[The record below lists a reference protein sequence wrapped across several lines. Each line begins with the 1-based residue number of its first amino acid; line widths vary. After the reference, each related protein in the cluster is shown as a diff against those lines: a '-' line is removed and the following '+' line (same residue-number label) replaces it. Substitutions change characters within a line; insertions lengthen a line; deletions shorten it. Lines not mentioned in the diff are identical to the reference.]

1 MDITRVE
8 VDGVD
13 KDVLEYM
20 IDVYINELFW
30 LLTSIKSKCERL
42 FEITKVPEKGSTIQ
56 IGLESNSLIKSIVDD
71 SAEVANLIQPRKKG
85 KHEPLERYLFRKH
98 RGEYLLNIFKNV
110 TISEI
115 LDHKLRDSLE
125 HFDERL
131 DHLTRDV
138 SEKAVK
144 KPQTLVYNMVISDM
158 DIMQGTTH
166 NHSFPLP
173 IRIYVSS
180 ERKIY
185 NMSWQLDIGKI
196 YMECTSMIEV
206 LKGIENLKKEKEP
219 GGLLLPIPQ
228 MRDD

>member
-1 MDITRVE
+1 M
-8 VDGVD
+8 DGVD

-115 LDHKLRDSLE
+115 LDHKLRDSIE

-131 DHLTRDV
+131 DRLTHDI
-138 SEKAVK
+138 SDKAVK
-144 KPQTLVYNMVISDM
+144 KRQSLVYNMAISDKAA
-158 DIMQGTTH
+158 IPVQP
-166 NHSFPLP
+166 FPLP
-173 IRIYVSS
+173 VRIYISS

-185 NMSWQLDIGKI
+185 NMMWQLDIGKI
-196 YMECTSMIEV
+196 YTECTSMIEV
-206 LKGIENLKKEKEP
+206 FKDIKNLKKTKEP
-219 GGLLLPIPQ
+219 GSLILLIPQ
-228 MRDD
+228 IRDD

>member
-1 MDITRVE
+1 MTRDNMDGI
-8 VDGVD
+8 D

-20 IDVYINELFW
+20 IDIYINELFW
-30 LLTSIKSKCERL
+30 LLNSVKSKCESL
-42 FEITKVPEKGSTIQ
+42 FEITRVSEGWRGIKID
-56 IGLESNSLIKSIVDD
+56 LESSSLVKSIVDD
-71 SAEVANLIQPRKKG
+71 SAEIANLIQPRQRRKD
-85 KHEPLERYLFRKH
+85 EPIEKYLFRKH
-98 RGEYLLNIFKNV
+98 RGEYLFNIFKDI
-110 TISEI
+110 TISEMLNRRI
-115 LDHKLRDSLE
+115 RDSLE

-144 KPQTLVYNMVISDM
+144 KPQTLVYNMVISDR